1 MARKPFY
8 QQNGGRL
15 SKDPPAYFGV
25 LAKECWRKIVP
36 FLESTNKVERIDAH
50 LIEMYCTNYEIYRNA
65 YDDVKENQIQT
76 PIYKTIQNAAGEAIG
91 QDFIGYKKNPAT
103 DIMRNASVQLSAIGG
118 QLGLSP
124 KARQDLLAVA
134 SADTEKVSTAEMLKE
149 FLGK

>member
-1 MARKPFY
+1 
-8 QQNGGRL
+8 
-15 SKDPPAYFGV
+15 
-25 LAKECWRKIVP
+25 
-36 FLESTNKVERIDAH
+36 
-50 LIEMYCTNYEIYRNA
+50 MYCTNYEIYRNA

-134 SADTEKVSTAEMLKE
+134 NADTEKVSTAEMLKE